1 MRLDSQFDL
10 EKEMR
15 VLLVAMPDTAD
26 VIDFFGKLPNLGL
39 VNLAG
44 NLPGHEVKVVDLV
57 LYKPRIRRILE
68 GVLADFQP
76 ELVGLSGMTFQFD
89 TLLRVARFLRRLD
102 PGIKLAAGGYHA
114 TLMARE
120 LVAVEDNLPLDF
132 LIRGEGEATFRD
144 LVNQLAES
152 EPDLS
157 RIAGLSYRQGHTWR
171 HNPDRSLLDLG
182 TLPLPRREIR
192 LDQDF
197 FFFDQSIDVVETSRG
212 CPYDCTFCS
221 ITRMYGR
228 SFRRFPLERTLA
240 DLDAV
245 RCQGTQAVFFADDN
259 LTFDIDHFQRL
270 CQAIVDHRLND
281 LRYATQAS
289 AVGLARHPELVAAM
303 KQANFWMVFVGFES
317 MSANNLKDVHKP
329 TSPEINRRAAALLRQ
344 HDIGMIAGVI
354 FGFPEDTRA
363 SITRNYRA
371 MKKMRPDLIY
381 SQYLT
386 PYPKTRLRRD
396 LLDAGL
402 VANADNFHTYDGF
415 HCNVRTRH
423 LDEAALYQSL
433 KRESLKSYFD
443 PSLYVWN
450 FFLRH
455 HPLAFFLAIGRA
467 MLSILTMV
475 LRGRQPAQ
483 ELDV

>member
-1 MRLDSQFDL
+1 
-10 EKEMR
+10 
-15 VLLVAMPDTAD
+15 MPDTAD

-44 NLPGHEVKVVDLV
+44 NLPGHDVKVVDLV
-57 LYKPRIRRILE
+57 LHKPRIRHILE
-68 GVLADFQP
+68 GVLAGFRPQ
-76 ELVGLSGMTFQFD
+76 LVGLSAMTFQFD
-89 TLLRVARFLRRLD
+89 TLLRVARFLRGWD
-102 PGIKLAAGGYHA
+102 PAIKLAAGGYHP

-120 LVAVEDNLPLDF
+120 LVAADPDLPLDF

-144 LVNQLAES
+144 LVNALVEP

-157 RIAGLSYRQGHTWR
+157 RIAGLSYRQGVTWR
-171 HNPDRSLLDLG
+171 HNPDRPLLNLA
-182 TLPLPRREIR
+182 TLPLPRREAR
-192 LDQDF
+192 LGQHF

-212 CPYDCTFCS
+212 CPYDCKFCS
-221 ITRMYGR
+221 ITGMYGR
-228 SFRRFPLERTLA
+228 TFRPFSLERTLA
-240 DLDAV
+240 DLEAV
-245 RCQGTQAVFFADDN
+245 RRQGTQAVFFADDN
-259 LTFDIDHFQRL
+259 LTFDIDHFRRL

-317 MSANNLKDVHKP
+317 MSAANLQGMRKP

-344 HDIGMIAGVI
+344 HHIGMIAGVI
-354 FGFPEDTRA
+354 FGYPEDTRA
-363 SITRNYRA
+363 SITRNYRL

-386 PYPKTRLRRD
+386 PYPKTRLRQEM
-396 LLDAGL
+396 LEAGL
-402 VANADNFHTYDGF
+402 VVNPDDFRTYDGF
-415 HCNVRTRH
+415 HCNIRTHH
-423 LDEAALYQSL
+423 LSQTDLYQSL

-443 PSLYVWN
+443 PSLYVQN
-450 FFLRH
+450 FYLRH
-455 HPLAFFLAIGRA
+455 NPRAFFRAIGRA
-467 MLSILTMV
+467 MLSILAMV

-483 ELDV
+483 KLDI